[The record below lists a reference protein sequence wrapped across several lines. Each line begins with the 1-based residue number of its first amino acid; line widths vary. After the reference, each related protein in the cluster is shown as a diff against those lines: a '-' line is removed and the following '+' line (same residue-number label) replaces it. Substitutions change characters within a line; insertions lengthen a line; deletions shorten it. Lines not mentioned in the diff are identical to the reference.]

1 MMNLSKYAKM
11 IEWSLKTHN
20 DCKIFES
27 LSPNQIS
34 SKKWLTDE
42 LIKHLPNNISH
53 KIEIV
58 GSWYGFPLLQ
68 YIHDA
73 INFEKIECWDIDK
86 EARLIC
92 KKYIEIFKYDN
103 IFVYNKNYW
112 EHERTA
118 SEATLLINTSSEHM
132 SSSFYQTKGKY
143 GKFYHKNPLV
153 VIQSNNMNHIEGHIN
168 CVNDEEELIIKHGIK
183 DVLYAGNQNI
193 VEWNGIEII
202 ETKYKR
208 FMIIGKL

>member
-1 MMNLSKYAKM
+1 M
-11 IEWSLKTHN
+11 IEWSLKKHN

-34 SKKWLTDE
+34 SKTWLIDE
-42 LIKHLPNNISH
+42 LIKHLSTNTFQ

-68 YIHDA
+68 YIHDN

-86 EARLIC
+86 QARLIS
-92 KKYIEIFKYDN
+92 KKYIEIFKYNN

-118 SEATLLINTSSEHM
+118 SEATILINTSSEHM
-132 SSSFYQTKGKY
+132 KPSFYQMKGKY

-153 VIQSNNMNHIEGHIN
+153 VIQSNNMKHIPDHIN
-168 CVNDEEELIIKHGIK
+168 CVENEEELIVKHRIKE
-183 DVLYAGNQNI
+183 VLYTGQQD
-193 VEWNGIEII
+193 II
-202 ETKYKR
+202 EWDGFEIKKTDYKR
-208 FMIIGKL
+208 FMVIGKL

>member
-1 MMNLSKYAKM
+1 MMNFSKYANM
-11 IEWSLKTHN
+11 IDWSLKTHN
-20 DCKIFES
+20 VCKFFES
-27 LSPNQIS
+27 LSPNQIC

-42 LIKHLPNNISH
+42 LVKHLPNNISH

-68 YIHDA
+68 YIHDN
-73 INFEKIECWDIDK
+73 IQFEKIECWDIDK
-86 EARLIC
+86 EARLIS
-92 KKYIEIFKYDN
+92 KKYIEVFKYDN
-103 IFVYNKNYW
+103 IFVYNKDYW
-112 EHERTA
+112 KHERTA

-132 SSSFYQTKGKY
+132 KPSFYQMKGKY

-153 VIQSNNMNHIEGHIN
+153 VIQANDMVHIEDHIN

-183 DVLYAGNQNI
+183 DVLYAGSQNI
-193 VEWNGIEII
+193 VEWNGFEII

-208 FMIIGKL
+208 FMVIGKL